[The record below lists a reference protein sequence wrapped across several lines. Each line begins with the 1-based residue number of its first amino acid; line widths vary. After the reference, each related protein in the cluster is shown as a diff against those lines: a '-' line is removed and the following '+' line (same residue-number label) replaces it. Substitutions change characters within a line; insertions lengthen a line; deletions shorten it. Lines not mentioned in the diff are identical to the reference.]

1 MKDSDTR
8 RSKRSG
14 LTGAALRIVAIYA
27 LFSGLWIWLSDT
39 AVAWL
44 FADPA
49 QITLVSTIKGWLFV
63 AVTSLLLYALIRRY
77 AGQIVAASR
86 REVAALKE
94 QSRTFELLSA
104 IVDNSTDAIFAKDRD
119 GRYLLANREAA
130 RAMGKPMAA
139 VVGLRDADILSPE
152 RAEALRANDQRVI
165 AENRIATYEERF
177 ATIDGE
183 RLFVATK
190 GPLRDGDG
198 SVIGSFGIS
207 HDITESK
214 RAEEKILRLSQLY
227 AALSECNQAI
237 VRCKS
242 EAELFPLICRSAVHL
257 GGLKMAAICIADAAN
272 ATFHPVASCGD
283 ETGYLADIASL
294 SGSQSELGKGAA
306 GEAIRERKAVW
317 VQDFMHD
324 PLTEPW
330 RDRGARA
337 VQRRCR
343 PRPAAVGGIP
353 V

>member
-44 FADPA
+44 FADPV

-63 AVTSLLLYALIRRY
+63 AVTSLLLYGLIRRY

-119 GRYLLANREAA
+119 GCYLLANREAA
-130 RAMGKPMAA
+130 RAMGKPVAA

-165 AENRIATYEERF
+165 AENRIATF
-177 ATIDGE
+177 GSKPACWNT
-183 RLFVATK
+183 RL
-190 GPLRDGDG
+190 P
-198 SVIGSFGIS
+198 S
-207 HDITESK
+207 
-214 RAEEKILRLSQLY
+214 
-227 AALSECNQAI
+227 
-237 VRCKS
+237 
-242 EAELFPLICRSAVHL
+242 
-257 GGLKMAAICIADAAN
+257 
-272 ATFHPVASCGD
+272 
-283 ETGYLADIASL
+283 
-294 SGSQSELGKGAA
+294 
-306 GEAIRERKAVW
+306 
-317 VQDFMHD
+317 
-324 PLTEPW
+324 
-330 RDRGARA
+330 
-337 VQRRCR
+337 
-343 PRPAAVGGIP
+343 
-353 V
+353 

>member
-14 LTGAALRIVAIYA
+14 LTGAALRIVVIYA
-27 LFSGLWIWLSDT
+27 LFSGFWILLSDT

-86 REVAALKE
+86 REVAALKK

-130 RAMGKPMAA
+130 RAMGKPVAA

-183 RLFVATK
+183 RLFVDRK
-190 GPLRDGDG
+190 
-198 SVIGSFGIS
+198 SV
-207 HDITESK
+207 
-214 RAEEKILRLSQLY
+214 
-227 AALSECNQAI
+227 
-237 VRCKS
+237 V
-242 EAELFPLICRSAVHL
+242 
-257 GGLKMAAICIADAAN
+257 
-272 ATFHPVASCGD
+272 
-283 ETGYLADIASL
+283 
-294 SGSQSELGKGAA
+294 
-306 GEAIRERKAVW
+306 
-317 VQDFMHD
+317 
-324 PLTEPW
+324 
-330 RDRGARA
+330 
-337 VQRRCR
+337 
-343 PRPAAVGGIP
+343 
-353 V
+353 

>member
-14 LTGAALRIVAIYA
+14 LTGAALRIVVIYA
-27 LFSGLWIWLSDT
+27 LFSGFWILLSDT

-119 GRYLLANREAA
+119 GCYLLANREAA
-130 RAMGKPMAA
+130 RAMGKPVAA

-242 EAELFPLICRSAVHL
+242 EAELFPLIFIIPEFVPAEVLSATTIPREEVPDTD
-257 GGLKMAAICIADAAN
+257 IVPN
-272 ATFHPVASCGD
+272 AVFIVFPPLVENNPTELFPDTF
-283 ETGYLADIASL
+283 T
-294 SGSQSELGKGAA
+294 
-306 GEAIRERKAVW
+306 
-317 VQDFMHD
+317 
-324 PLTEPW
+324 
-330 RDRGARA
+330 
-337 VQRRCR
+337 
-343 PRPAAVGGIP
+343 IP
-353 V
+353 VLPLFPTAVLAVLPLPFAMIPKFLLSFTFIILLF